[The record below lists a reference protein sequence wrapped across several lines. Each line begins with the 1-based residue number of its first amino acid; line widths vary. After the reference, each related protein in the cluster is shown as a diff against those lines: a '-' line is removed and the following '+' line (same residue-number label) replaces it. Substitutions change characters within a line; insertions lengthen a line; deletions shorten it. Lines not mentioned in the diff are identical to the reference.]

1 MSSSSFEFD
10 CDCDF
15 DCRAADPI
23 GGAFD
28 ARNFLVVVVEGDP
41 PVVDPAG
48 FCTAGDKD
56 GCNGGPGGEEENEEA
71 RVVGL
76 DDEGGLGTLRDPG
89 LVALD
94 GLSPNICN
102 SLSVTGALRTRS
114 VAGTLLGLGGEVDG
128 PGSVV
133 ADDERFEGEAVG
145 GGGGCGDC

>member
-1 MSSSSFEFD
+1 MSSSRFD

-48 FCTAGDKD
+48 FCTEGDKD
-56 GCNGGPGGEEENEEA
+56 GCNGGPGGEDEDEEA
-71 RVVGL
+71 RAVGL
-76 DDEGGLGTLRDPG
+76 DDGGGRGTLRDPG
-89 LVALD
+89 LAAL

-114 VAGTLLGLGGEVDG
+114 VAGTLLGLVGEVDG

-133 ADDERFEGEAVG
+133 ADDEWSEGEAVG
-145 GGGGCGDC
+145 GGTVGGDC